1 MIGWISGTLSARN
14 GALHKLRQLAAQEQ
28 AKRAAAIAERAD
40 ERRVQRLVLTELA
53 RLRDREV
60 LEQELAQRRSHE
72 ARMAQAVNTYEYTD
86 ADITAMVS
94 GEASTGALRP
104 GGSVRFPE

>member
-1 MIGWISGTLSARN
+1 
-14 GALHKLRQLAAQEQ
+14 
-28 AKRAAAIAERAD
+28 
-40 ERRVQRLVLTELA
+40 
-53 RLRDREV
+53 
-60 LEQELAQRRSHE
+60 
-72 ARMAQAVNTYEYTD
+72 MAQAVNTYEYTD